1 MEYPTIFAIR
11 THLDFC
17 SVGGTLP
24 AGPGS
29 YRKEDFCVE
38 DETLIKIK
46 FDQRILTNEKQVL
59 GWALMT
65 NGQSQDL
72 VTILAKVHY
81 CWSRIVVLIIFDSG
95 GKGGRTRVWIKLEQ
109 VGFPQ
114 NFPVCFYSV
123 RILIDFELIIIIV
136 IISNSFNWFC
146 IFLLRFWDIYPSFDS
161 FALCTTI
168 HHSQQHLFADPS
180 SIIRSKPPSS
190 TPRWLTGY
198 SISLQL
204 D

>member
-109 VGFPQ
+109 VGLPQ

-146 IFLLRFWDIYPSFDS
+146 IFCEDTGIFILLLVLLPS
-161 FALCTTI
+161 A
-168 HHSQQHLFADPS
+168 PP
-180 SIIRSKPPSS
+180 SIIPNN
-190 TPRWLTGY
+190 
-198 SISLQL
+198 ICLQIRVQS
-204 D
+204 